1 MLSKRITG
9 YSFEPFAQSLMPFAV
24 KKILVLSKTIFIV
37 FLLFKSLT
45 ISAQKTNISEVIIST
60 AEELAASETDQEA
73 AAVYTD
79 RLYELAE
86 NPVRINSAS
95 EEEISRLF
103 FLSDFQIK
111 ALADYTLSTGNIV
124 SFNELA
130 LIPGFDRPTAELLI
144 PFITLE
150 DKDLIPDDSIKF
162 RSSLLTNLSVRTGRK
177 DTTSLG
183 SAWRVLTKY
192 KFSAGSFSGGFT
204 FEKDPGEKMFCPGT
218 LSPDFFSASLAYTG
232 KGIVRRIIVGDYAA
246 RFAQGLNINTSVST
260 GLSLTSQGY
269 MSVSGE
275 IKPYTST
282 DENSYFRGIAA
293 VLAYKNLEISLLGSK
308 NNLDATISASPG
320 SSEDYIGS
328 FYRSGTHNTI
338 NLLAK
343 KDAVSESFYAASLT
357 CNFQNIKLGMVY
369 SQNSFSLPVKAEET
383 APEKLFAFSGRSAN
397 VCSFYYSSMIKRI
410 MLYGEFSAND
420 IRRYAV
426 VQGLSFRPSDRLSV
440 NFLFRKYNPGYASFH
455 GKGPGNSTVSYP
467 EQSITGNFTFEA
479 ASHLFVSG
487 GCSIQQYPWLK
498 YRTSSPST
506 GVKREMRVKYLPA
519 EKFSFDLLYS
529 YRMSMADNSAIA
541 GVPELRQM
549 ISRSLKFSF
558 RYSLSGNLTLGT
570 RLDYKLADS
579 GRSKGV
585 SLMEDLNYRVRSVP
599 LTFWIR
605 YCVFRTDDYDSRIYT
620 WENDLI
626 YSFSIPA
633 LYGKGSRFYFMA
645 GWKISSK
652 AELRFKYAIL
662 SDSDTSG
669 TPGDSE
675 EFRLQL
681 RLAI

>member
-1 MLSKRITG
+1 MRYIVLYGDFFAS
-9 YSFEPFAQSLMPFAV
+9 FAQTLASFAV
-24 KKILVLSKTIFIV
+24 IKIHVLLKSIFFIL
-37 FLLFKSLT
+37 LLFKTQQGYS
-45 ISAQKTNISEVIIST
+45 QKTNISEIIIST

-73 AAVYTD
+73 AAAYID

-86 NPVRINSAS
+86 NPVRVNSAS

-103 FLSDFQIK
+103 FLSDFQLK
-111 ALADYTLSTGNIV
+111 ALADYPRSTGKIV

-130 LIPGFDRPTAELLI
+130 LIPGFDRPTAEMLI

-150 DKDLIPDDSIKF
+150 DKDIIRDDSIKF
-162 RSSLLTNLSVRTGRK
+162 RSSLLTNLTVKTGRE

-183 SAWRVLTKY
+183 SAFRVLTKY
-192 KFSAGSFSGGFT
+192 KFTAGSFSGGFT
-204 FEKDPGEKMFCPGT
+204 FEKDPGEKMFSPGN

-232 KGIVRRIIVGDYAA
+232 NGIIRRIVAGDYAA

-282 DENSYFRGIAA
+282 DENSFFRGIAA
-293 VLAYKNLEISLLGSK
+293 VLAYKNLELSLLGSK
-308 NNLDATISASPG
+308 NYLDATIAPSPG
-320 SSEDYIGS
+320 YSTNYIES

-343 KDAVSESFYAASLT
+343 KDAVSESFYGANLSF
-357 CNFQNIKLGMVY
+357 NFLNLRAGIVY
-369 SQNSFSLPVKAEET
+369 SQNSFSLPVKTGANS
-383 APEKLFAFSGRSAN
+383 PEKLFAFNGWSSG
-397 VCSFYYSSMIKRI
+397 VCSFYYSTMIKRI
-410 MLYGEFSAND
+410 LLYGEFAAND
-420 IRRYAV
+420 IRKYAV

-467 EQSITGNFTFEA
+467 EHSITGNFTFEA
-479 ASHLFVSG
+479 ARHLFVSG
-487 GCSIQQYPWLK
+487 GCGVQHYPWLK
-498 YRTSSPST
+498 YRCSSPST
-506 GVKREMRVKYLPA
+506 GIKRELRVKYLPA
-519 EKFSFDLLYS
+519 ENISFDLLYS
-529 YRMSMADNSAIA
+529 YRMSMADNNAIA
-541 GVPELRQM
+541 GVPELNQM
-549 ISRSLKFSF
+549 ISRGLKFSF
-558 RYSLSGNLTLGT
+558 RYSLSDNMTLGT

-579 GRSKGV
+579 FRSKGV
-585 SLMEDLNYRVRSVP
+585 LLLEELNYRVKSVP

-605 YCVFRTDDYDSRIYT
+605 YSVFRTDDYDSRIYT

-633 LYGKGSRFYFMA
+633 LYGKGSRFYFMVS
-645 GWKISSK
+645 WKIANR
-652 AELRFKYAIL
+652 AELRFKYAVL
-662 SDSDTSG
+662 SGSEISVAQNDT
-669 TPGDSE
+669 E